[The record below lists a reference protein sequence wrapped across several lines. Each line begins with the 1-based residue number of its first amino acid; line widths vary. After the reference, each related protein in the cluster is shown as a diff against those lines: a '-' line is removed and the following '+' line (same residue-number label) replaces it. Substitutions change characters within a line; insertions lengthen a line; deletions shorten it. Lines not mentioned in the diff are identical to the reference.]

1 MILINKKLYR
11 ILKSNFGINSSE
23 ISEDTN
29 LIKDYNLCNWES
41 ELLFVKVENTFNINI
56 NAPAPTDEISVKKL
70 HNIVKETLY
79 HNNLSKKTSSIK

>member
-1 MILINKKLYR
+1 MLLINKKLYR

-41 ELLFVKVENTFNINI
+41 ELLFVKIENTFNINI

-70 HNIVKETLY
+70 QIIVKE
-79 HNNLSKKTSSIK
+79 NLQTTHYFKK